1 MAYLITNYREFGQV
15 MTTTRRLFNSSFTN
29 SRVEFNKRQ
38 VNGVAHA
45 LAPVVPYSVSPA
57 IYIDVPPCIEQF
69 IANDIDNRKKKNAIN
84 WSLS

>member
-29 SRVEFNKRQ
+29 SRVRRQ
-38 VNGVAHA
+38 VNEVAHA
-45 LAPVVPYSVSPA
+45 LAPVVPYYVSLT

-69 IANDIDNRKKKNAIN
+69 IANDIDNRKNKNAIN